1 MDALTALH
9 SRNSVSLLCEPGPS
23 KEQLN
28 NIIKAG
34 IRACDHGWLRPWKYI
49 VIEGDARE
57 KFGQLLEKT
66 KSSMDDKPLSE
77 KESDKIRSKAL
88 RAPLIIA
95 VVAKIVEHPKVPEV
109 EQIMS
114 AAASAQ
120 MMMTAA
126 HAQGIGAIWRSGAL
140 MFEKTMHLG
149 LNLDEKDS
157 LVGFIYLGTPK
168 ATKPLSDLKANDF
181 VTSRPS
187 ISSVI
192 LT

>member
-9 SRNSVSLLCEPGPS
+9 SRNSVNLLCEPGPN

-34 IRACDHGWLRPWKYI
+34 VRACDHGWLRPWKYI
-49 VIEGDARE
+49 IIEGEARN
-57 KFGQLLEKT
+57 KFGALLEKT
-66 KSSMDDKPLSE
+66 KFSMEQRALSSAESE
-77 KESDKIRSKAL
+77 KIRNKAL
-88 RAPLIIA
+88 RAPIIIA
-95 VVAKIVEHPKVPEV
+95 VVAKVVEHPKVPEI

-140 MFEKTMHLG
+140 MFEKTMHHG
-149 LNLDEKDS
+149 LNLNDNDS

-168 ATKPLSDLKANDF
+168 ATKPLSDLNENDF
-181 VTSRPS
+181 VEYWGN
-187 ISSVI
+187 
-192 LT
+192 